1 MLVKAV
7 RSFAGPFISMRFG
20 EERDLKA
27 DEAKRLIRAGH
38 VVKFEKAATGAELPE
53 EKEVAEDE
61 TESGDT
67 E

>member
-7 RSFAGPFISMRFG
+7 RSFAGTSISMGFG

-38 VVKFEKAATGAELPE
+38 VVKFEKAATAAELPG
-53 EKEVAEDE
+53 EKEVAENE
-61 TESGDT
+61 IKSGDA